1 MRPHAPLCAYTTGL
15 VVHHCCAPLL
25 QAWRGGE
32 RQPAGATANEQGTK
46 ATCPACSLQPAA
58 CSLQPGLGVISA
70 TGADGRLI
78 VGDVALRLYALGVAA
93 LAVMGSLRIASPTHL
108 DRLHSCIFT
117 HLLIHT
123 YFMHTKQTCAYSRLS
138 HTHLLYTHLP
148 TAATEWRDPSLPR
161 RGAPPASPLR
171 QVSLSLSVMLVR
183 ELYIAPKPSP
193 YPTLTQPHP

>member
-1 MRPHAPLCAYTTGL
+1 MGEEARRRGWEESLAPSRASRIR
-15 VVHHCCAPLL
+15 L

-46 ATCPACSLQPAA
+46 ATCHACSLQPAA

-108 DRLHSCIFT
+108 DRLHLCIST
-117 HLLIHT
+117 HLLHAYTPTSYIHT
-123 YFMHTKQTCAYSRLS
+123 Y
-138 HTHLLYTHLP
+138 
-148 TAATEWRDPSLPR
+148 
-161 RGAPPASPLR
+161 
-171 QVSLSLSVMLVR
+171 
-183 ELYIAPKPSP
+183 
-193 YPTLTQPHP
+193 

>member
-1 MRPHAPLCAYTTGL
+1 MQPHAPMCTCSTGL

-32 RQPAGATANEQGTK
+32 RQPAGATADEQGTK
-46 ATCPACSLQPAA
+46 ATCHACSLQPAA

-123 YFMHTKQTCAYSRLS
+123 YVM
-138 HTHLLYTHLP
+138 HTHLLYTHLL
-148 TAATEWRDPSLPR
+148 TAAAEWRDPSLPR
-161 RGAPPASPLR
+161 RGAPPAAPLR
-171 QVSLSLSVMLVR
+171 QVSHSVMLVR
-183 ELYIAPKPSP
+183 EPYIAPKLSP
-193 YPTLTQPHP
+193 YPTLTQPNP